1 MSIKLESA
9 NKRSGEEKNI
19 TTKMNHA
26 EKSIGNKKDKKF
38 LGINFNKLLI
48 LICLVAWV
56 TGLKAENL
64 IPTVT
69 KLNEWLEYGEGKTLV
84 VSRSFVSPPFGVNGE
99 PIYRTTEERDKY
111 YIDLGIWQ
119 ETKFKEYDIKKI
131 SWVHEK
137 FPSYL
142 GPLVASSC
150 RTYVELMPVDLK
162 ALLPANLVEQ
172 KLPKNSRILLKGLT
186 AENIEVPLIF
196 EIEIGKNRIINI
208 AFSLNMDIDIEKKV
222 IGTILGYIKRTG
234 IILPVID
241 CKAQTGFQ
249 LYEGTAWEAKGIE
262 SDTKLFGG
270 WYDHQDPYLS
280 PEHVKELNSI
290 LFWSFFLRKGKM
302 TFVGLN
308 FSGIPINR
316 VATTLWNTMVDMDII
331 KPGGMCMINRDG
343 TTQSASYYCNINTLV
358 QTCSYRTSQWLLE
371 SLDGQ
376 NYDHTDIFRVSIE
389 DRTKISFI
397 RPVFWVEEEL
407 INAFRINGDKL
418 EPVLIIVDRNILIM
432 DIKKGNYLVYYG
444 KIQET
449 ELKRFWDKFFLSRKD
464 KIAIKEPDIS
474 VPADYL
480 DVFNVHW
487 WEF

>member
-1 MSIKLESA
+1 MSYSLEGGMR
-9 NKRSGEEKNI
+9 N
-19 TTKMNHA
+19 
-26 EKSIGNKKDKKF
+26 
-38 LGINFNKLLI
+38 I
-48 LICLVAWV
+48 LICFICLVVWV
-56 TGLKAENL
+56 TGSKAENL

-69 KLNEWLEYGEGKTLV
+69 KLNDWLKYGEGKTLV

-99 PIYRTTEERDKY
+99 SIYRTTEERDKY

-119 ETKFKEYDIKKI
+119 ETKFKEYDIKNI

-137 FPSYL
+137 FSSYL

-208 AFSLNMDIDIEKKV
+208 AFSLNMDLDIEKKV

-249 LYEGTAWEAKGIE
+249 LYEGTAWEGKGIK

-270 WYDHQDPYLS
+270 WYDHQDPYLD
-280 PEHVKELNSI
+280 PEHVKDLNSI
-290 LFWSFFLRKGKM
+290 LFWSLFLRNGDL
-302 TFVGLN
+302 TFVGFN
-308 FSGIPINR
+308 FSNIPINT
-316 VATTLWNTMVDMDII
+316 VSTMLWDTLVGMDVI
-331 KPGGMCMINRDG
+331 KPSGMCMINRDG

-358 QTCSYRTSQWLLE
+358 QTCSSRTSQWLLE

-376 NYDHTDIFRVSIE
+376 NRDHTDIFRLSTE
-389 DRTKISFI
+389 DRTKISFM

-407 INAFRINGDKL
+407 IHAFRINGDRL
-418 EPVLIIVDRNILIM
+418 ELVPITVDRNILIM
-432 DIKKGNYLVYYG
+432 STTKGNYLVYYG

-449 ELKRFWDKFFLSRKD
+449 ELKRFWDKFCVSRKD
-464 KIAIKEPDIS
+464 KIAIEEPDIS
-474 VPADYL
+474 GPADYG
-480 DVFNVHW
+480 DVSNVHW